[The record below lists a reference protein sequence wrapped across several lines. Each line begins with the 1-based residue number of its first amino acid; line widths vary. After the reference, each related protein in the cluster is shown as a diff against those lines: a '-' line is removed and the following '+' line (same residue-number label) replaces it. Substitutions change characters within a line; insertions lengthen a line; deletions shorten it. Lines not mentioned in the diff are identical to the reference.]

1 MTKEIILPKIS
12 GETLSSVYEGLTE
25 SKEGC
30 WHRVLLVDN
39 EYNKWCLVVGFGSGF
54 DESPDFG
61 NHRICTKIA
70 LNSSDLQCDYEYDF
84 TMPYDH
90 VSGIVWDTDSEVP
103 LGIESSA
110 EEWDELAEQLCEQAQ
125 KVVEKFACVG

>member
-1 MTKEIILPKIS
+1 MAKEIILPKIS
-12 GETLSSVYEGLTE
+12 GVTLSSAYEGLVK
-25 SKEGC
+25 SQQGC
-30 WHRVLLVDN
+30 WHSVLLVDN
-39 EYNKWCLVVGFGSGF
+39 ENNKWCLVMGFGSGF
-54 DESPDFG
+54 DEVPVFG
-61 NHRICTKIA
+61 TYRICTKIA

-103 LGIESSA
+103 LSNESSA
-110 EEWDELAEQLCEQAQ
+110 EEWDELAEQLSEQAQ